1 MRHEGKKSF
10 SSGKLLKK
18 GDFIA
23 HNCSGWR
30 GMSGGPI
37 LTKIGS
43 DCVIIGIYSGQGS
56 FPLVY

>member
-1 MRHEGKKSF
+1 MHQKGRKSF
-10 SSGKLLKK
+10 SRGELLEK

-37 LTKIGS
+37 VTKI
-43 DCVIIGIYSGQGS
+43 DNDYVIIGIYTG
-56 FPLVY
+56 